1 MKIVLANLAI
11 LLASTA
17 FQCQASDL
25 DQESFQK
32 FISSKQSVPASVLSV
47 IGAENSSHLLS
58 TLPVSVSDA
67 QDDTSINRM
76 IGGVNS
82 ATAEFARRKQGIQK
96 IQDAH
101 QDALLAIDIYGSI
114 TPVTAVAARIVGK
127 ILTDKVNIVIRS
139 ETARAEATFNDTVIR
154 TVQAAVANASE
165 GVRQHWLEKGVS
177 DADAGQA
184 MRDLIGPDQVDFFN
198 KFGLAGLPE
207 EAKTEI
213 INAKTNMLSEALA
226 RYKSQSEQQRAADF
240 QKLQTELN
248 NQSAEITKVA
258 NDLAS
263 FQEKTAQQ
271 MDDLKTV
278 FNARIDSLSAEISSV
293 SNEVSAMQAH
303 MWRGMNPHERLVA
316 LNDGFMQSMPSAERE
331 KLKKS
336 LSDTIEIL
344 DRRDTLLTGLQAVG
358 QLGNLMARAGV
369 PIDVENLQKNVDIG
383 NSAVNVISNL
393 ALGNWMGALGSA
405 GGLFA
410 TNGGGP
416 DPQIMAKLDEM
427 LALQK
432 ETLKKLDE
440 LSDQLE
446 KSTNRILASIEKM
459 DQKIDRIIS
468 AQKEDVY
475 RNPLIACKEFSDRA
489 HGYYKAVNGLYPSY
503 MARASHYDADTG
515 PNGYRYYVKCRE
527 FLDLVKSVDPSGSAP
542 ASPGVTPNIFVEEF
556 VSSDN
561 ANLVGP
567 HYRRMLAASMQS
579 AATEPSKSC
588 WNRSL
593 AFLNDAPSRFSNA
606 KIAEFAC
613 SSATDED
620 RKIAAENGETIDGRL
635 ALDRYL
641 SVAAVRYIVSYAM
654 FLAPFNSLQIERDG
668 RSRLR
673 SLDDLARV
681 GVNPIPDPDAVVWPR
696 HYVDLLNI
704 AVAQQTVLSGIYA
717 LPVTERLLIDSDFGR
732 KPELPR
738 LNGDQMTDDA
748 RCKDDA
754 LKGFEANS
762 WYKADSY
769 PAITCLLA
777 ENPYFLSNLTR
788 HIVILALLKSDS
800 KLSNYTHAL
809 GSNDGTYIR
818 AALPGLP
825 LVWVQPSDD
834 RVSPWMLDFRDAAG
848 RPWRVAL
855 PTAAEIRT
863 ETVSYR
869 VGGSDVVHLRNNLQQ
884 RVIMQSPEVT
894 DLITSEIDGPLLQR
908 AFLDDP
914 SLSKVDL
921 LQ

>member
-1 MKIVLANLAI
+1 MKIALTNLAI

-17 FQCQASDL
+17 YPCYAADQ
-25 DQESFQK
+25 DQEAFQK
-32 FISSKQSVPASVLSV
+32 FVSSKQVVPASVLSV
-47 IGAENSSHLLS
+47 LGSENSDRLGLL
-58 TLPVSVSDA
+58 PSVSISDA
-67 QDDTSINRM
+67 HDDTSINRM

-82 ATAEFARRKQGIQK
+82 AAAEFARRKQGIQK
-96 IQDAH
+96 IEDAH

-139 ETARAEATFNDTVIR
+139 QTAKAEATYNDTVIR

-165 GVRQHWLEKGVS
+165 GVRQHWLEKGITDS
-177 DADAGQA
+177 DSGQA
-184 MRDLIGPDQVDFFN
+184 MRDLIGPNQVDFFN

-207 EAKTEI
+207 EAKIEI
-213 INAKTNMLSEALA
+213 INAKTNMLAEALA
-226 RYKSQSEQQRAADF
+226 RYKTQSEQQRAADF

-258 NDLAS
+258 TDLAS

-271 MDDLKTV
+271 MEDLKTV
-278 FNARIDSLSAEISSV
+278 FNARIDSLSAEVSSV

-303 MWRGMNPHERLVA
+303 MWRGMNPHERLA
-316 LNDGFMQSMPSAERE
+316 AINDGFMTSMPSAERE

-336 LSDTIEIL
+336 LSDTIEVL
-344 DRRDTLLTGLQAVG
+344 DRRDTLLTGLQTVG
-358 QLGNLMARAGV
+358 QLGNLLARAGV
-369 PIDVENLQKNVDIG
+369 PIDVENLQKNVDVG
-383 NSAVNVISNL
+383 TSAVNVISNL
-393 ALGNWMGALGSA
+393 ALGNWIGALGSA
-405 GGLFA
+405 GGLFGSQ
-410 TNGGGP
+410 GGGP
-416 DPQIMAKLDEM
+416 DPQIVAKLDEM
-427 LALQK
+427 LALQR

-446 KSTNRILASIEKM
+446 ESTNRILAAIEEM

-468 AQKEDVY
+468 AQTEDIY
-475 RNPLIACKEFSDRA
+475 RTPLIACKNFVDRA
-489 HGYYKAVNGLYPSY
+489 HNYYNAANGLYPSY

-515 PNGYRYYVKCRE
+515 PNGYKYYVKCRE
-527 FLDLVKSVDPSGSAP
+527 FIDLVKSVDPNGNAQ
-542 ASPGVTPNIFVEEF
+542 ASPGVTPNIFVEKF
-556 VSSDN
+556 VSSSN
-561 ANLVGP
+561 AKLVGP
-567 HYRRMLAASMQS
+567 HYQRMLSATMQS
-579 AATEPSKSC
+579 ASAEPSKSC
-588 WNRSL
+588 WDRSL
-593 AFLNDAPSRFSNA
+593 AFLNDAPSRFSTA
-606 KIAEFAC
+606 KIAEFTC
-613 SSATDED
+613 SATTNQD
-620 RKIAAENGETIDGRL
+620 RKIAAENGDTINGSL

-641 SVAAVRYIVSYAM
+641 SVAAVRYIVGYAM

-717 LPVTERLLIDSDFGR
+717 LPATERLLMDSDFGR
-732 KPELPR
+732 KPDLPR
-738 LNGDQMTDDA
+738 LQADQMKADGQ
-748 RCKDDA
+748 CKPEA
-754 LKGFEANS
+754 LKTFETGN

-788 HIVILALLKSDS
+788 YIINLTLLKSNS
-800 KLSNYTHAL
+800 RLSDYSHAL
-809 GSNDGTYIR
+809 KSNDGTHIQ

-825 LVWVQPSDD
+825 IVWVKPNDD
-834 RVSPWMLDFRDAAG
+834 QTSPWMFEIRDPAG
-848 RPWRVAL
+848 RPWRIAL
-855 PTAAEIRT
+855 PTAAEIRS
-863 ETVSYR
+863 ETVAYR
-869 VGGSDVVHLRNNLQQ
+869 VGASNIIQLRNDIQK
-884 RVIMQSPEVT
+884 RVIMQAPEVAE
-894 DLITSEIDGPLLQR
+894 LITKEADGPLLQR

-914 SLSKVDL
+914 SLSKVDM